1 MKKYKIAICSCARL
15 KSSRCKKKMIKKF
28 NNTSL
33 TDLMLQKLKKIQNN
47 SEFDV
52 FFAGYEKIFSKK
64 SKKYNIP
71 FVQRTKKSANIDG
84 PASEIY
90 NFFKNLDYDYFF
102 LINACMP
109 FLKVSTIMKLI
120 KICKK
125 ENKPCF
131 GVFTTKNFFINQK
144 NKSINFKKNLRA
156 INTKTVEPLK
166 EFAHCFYFFKK
177 EYFNKKG
184 VFWNWNKVKYINL
197 NKSLEYYDI
206 DDEKDFKTA
215 SILAK
220 VMINV

>member
-1 MKKYKIAICSCARL
+1 
-15 KSSRCKKKMIKKF
+15 
-28 NNTSL
+28 
-33 TDLMLQKLKKIQNN
+33 
-47 SEFDV
+47 
-52 FFAGYEKIFSKK
+52 
-64 SKKYNIP
+64 
-71 FVQRTKKSANIDG
+71 
-84 PASEIY
+84 
-90 NFFKNLDYDYFF
+90 
-102 LINACMP
+102 MP

-125 ENKPCF
+125 KINLVSECSRLKI
-131 GVFTTKNFFINQK
+131 FINQK